1 MNSESSVLL
10 PTKGLIALVTG
21 GASGLGKATVE
32 FLINRGLKVAIVD
45 LPSSNGAEVAKICGE
60 NCLFIPANVTS
71 ENEVKAAFEILREN
85 FGRVDVIVN
94 CAGILIPGK
103 LYDTM
108 KKEMQSLKEIEDTVN
123 VVNVIGTMNVIQ
135 FACQMMAENEKDKDG
150 QRGVIINVS
159 SICAYDN
166 NSLHAYSASKGAI
179 SSMTSPLAFEF
190 AKHGIRFMAIA
201 PGL

>member
-1 MNSESSVLL
+1 MNSFFYCIKLRNYQVYQII
-10 PTKGLIALVTG
+10 TKIKYYFF
-21 GASGLGKATVE
+21 SE
-32 FLINRGLKVAIVD
+32 INL
-45 LPSSNGAEVAKICGE
+45 N
-60 NCLFIPANVTS
+60 FIISIIFWN
-71 ENEVKAAFEILREN
+71 
-85 FGRVDVIVN
+85 
-94 CAGILIPGK
+94 
-103 LYDTM
+103 
-108 KKEMQSLKEIEDTVN
+108 QST
-123 VVNVIGTMNVIQ
+123 VNVIGTMNVIQ

-201 PGL
+201 PGLFSTPMINNLMNSGLEERLKYLESIVLSPKRFGNPLEFAALVHHIIENRYLNGEVIRLDGGLRLQQ